1 MPIIT
6 IVILVHS
13 RQDTAK
19 QSKARQDKTR
29 EDKARLEDKS
39 RWNIHRFVAYNDNDK
54 DNHNNNDNVHDNHY
68 SMNSD
73 GMKIIS

>member
-13 RQDTAK
+13 TQGKTGEG
-19 QSKARQDKTR
+19 KA
-29 EDKARLEDKS
+29 
-39 RWNIHRFVAYNDNDK
+39 RWNISRFVAYNDNEN
-54 DNHNNNDNVHDNHY
+54 DNHNHY

-73 GMKIIS
+73 DIRT

>member
-6 IVILVHS
+6 VVILVNS
-13 RQDTAK
+13 
-19 QSKARQDKTR
+19 RQDKTR
-29 EDKARLEDKS
+29 QDKTRQDKR
-39 RWNIHRFVAYNDNDK
+39 RWNIHRFVAYNDND
-54 DNHNNNDNVHDNHY
+54 NDNDNENDNHY

>member
-13 RQDTAK
+13 TQDK
-19 QSKARQDKTR
+19 NSQDKT
-29 EDKARLEDKS
+29 K
-39 RWNIHRFVAYNDNDK
+39 WNIHILVAYNDHD
-54 DNHNNNDNVHDNHY
+54 NDNDNDNHY

-73 GMKIIS
+73 GIKIIS

>member
-13 RQDTAK
+13 RQN
-19 QSKARQDKTR
+19 KARQDKTIQDKTI
-29 EDKARLEDKS
+29 EDNT
-39 RWNIHRFVAYNDNDK
+39 RWNIHRFVAYNDND
-54 DNHNNNDNVHDNHY
+54 NHNVHDNHY

>member
-6 IVILVHS
+6 IVILVNS

-19 QSKARQDKTR
+19 QSKARQDTTR

-39 RWNIHRFVAYNDNDK
+39 RWNIHRFVAYNDHDND
-54 DNHNNNDNVHDNHY
+54 NDNVHDNHY

-73 GMKIIS
+73 GMIIIS

>member
-6 IVILVHS
+6 IVILVKT
-13 RQDTAK
+13 RQD
-19 QSKARQDKTR
+19 KARQDK
-29 EDKARLEDKS
+29 AS
-39 RWNIHRFVAYNDNDK
+39 WNVHRFVAYNDNDN
-54 DNHNNNDNVHDNHY
+54 DNDNDNNNDNDNHY

>member
-13 RQDTAK
+13 TQD
-19 QSKARQDKTR
+19 KARQVKARQEKTR
-29 EDKARLEDKS
+29 
-39 RWNIHRFVAYNDNDK
+39 WYIHRFVAYNDNHN
-54 DNHNNNDNVHDNHY
+54 DNDNNNDNNNDNHY

>member
-13 RQDTAK
+13 RQD
-19 QSKARQDKTR
+19 KASQDKTR
-29 EDKARLEDKS
+29 EDKAS
-39 RWNIHRFVAYNDNDK
+39 WNIHILVAYNDND
-54 DNHNNNDNVHDNHY
+54 NVNNNDNDNHY

-73 GMKIIS
+73 GMKTIS

>member
-6 IVILVHS
+6 IVILVNS
-13 RQDTAK
+13 
-19 QSKARQDKTR
+19 RQDKTR
-29 EDKARLEDKS
+29 QDKTRQDKRRQEKT
-39 RWNIHRFVAYNDNDK
+39 RWNIHRFIAYNDNDN
-54 DNHNNNDNVHDNHY
+54 DNNNDNDNHY